1 MSLSK
6 YKFMYM
12 GIQLILLG
20 MVAYKLSSMGLLPV
34 AAADY
39 VDLVPIIETVD
50 VIAKGMWVQYK
61 KWFSINSSQS

>member
-1 MSLSK
+1 
-6 YKFMYM
+6 MYI

-50 VIAKGMWVQYK
+50 VIVKGLWV
-61 KWFSINSSQS
+61 